1 MQSNFFKKKELNMYL
16 HVLNLVCACRDKTTY
31 VCLYVHH
38 FDMLVELCVVV
49 FFRKQYSDYK
59 QAIWVHVL
67 APP

>member
-1 MQSNFFKKKELNMYL
+1 MYL
-16 HVLNLVCACRDKTTY
+16 HVLNLFCACRDKTTY
-31 VCLYVHH
+31 VCLYIYH
-38 FDMLVELCVVV
+38 FDMLVELCF